1 MQNFEA
7 LITSQLVARFLR
19 LCTSVLLL
27 RLLTPSDYGVFTSI
41 MILVSLARR
50 FDDFGISAILLSE
63 RSSYYDSVGYWI
75 KIGLSMLISIALI
88 PIAQIT
94 YPELPNS
101 SVLTFFGLLPV
112 IFSSV
117 ASNSELRA
125 LRNSNAAVIV
135 KSETISSIVYC
146 LSALLL
152 AFYGFGFWSLFLALV
167 FKAMTRGMILI
178 LEEGVRVSLE
188 FNGFG
193 EIIKR
198 VSVVGISG
206 LIFWGYT
213 NVDNIYIQRFI
224 SIEELGIYAVYYQ
237 WAMIFPELIQNN
249 LRKHMQILFAKYDHT
264 NVITIYNKII
274 LNNFRYILPVF
285 ILIICKRTEIFGM
298 LFSGDWQPINLDL
311 LFTLLLFSLFRCLQ
325 IGNASLLLYLRKEKY
340 DLYAVGSVFI
350 TSVLIMAI
358 FRPKN
363 IYEVSVII
371 TYIYGTVQLLLF
383 LVLNYKRYLD
393 LNKSFVTVVYYGFG
407 AIMISKIGLVGLILV
422 PFLLYQY
429 YLGIKRVEI

>member
-193 EIIKR
+193 EITKR

-224 SIEELGIYAVYYQ
+224 SIEDLGIYAVYYQ

-383 LVLNYKRYLD
+383 LVLKYKRYLD